1 MQRETPKEKESSS
14 PSVSGNKKGKYH
26 CLTQHYPCRD
36 ELYKRR
42 RGFGA
47 GGNQNADQ
55 SQQDEMTDVGGALD
69 DNIDFEKYSIQ
80 DAINY
85 QKSSGIALQQFT
97 DGIANK
103 MKF

>member
-1 MQRETPKEKESSS
+1 M
-14 PSVSGNKKGKYH
+14 N
-26 CLTQHYPCRD
+26 LTQLYSRD

-47 GGNQNADQ
+47 TGQPL
-55 SQQDEMTDVGGALD
+55 QDEMDVGGAVD
-69 DNIDFEKYSIQ
+69 DNIDFEKYTIQ

-85 QKSSGIALQQFT
+85 QKTSGIALQQFT

-103 MKF
+103 MKFQVSNLNSKYFQLGFRL